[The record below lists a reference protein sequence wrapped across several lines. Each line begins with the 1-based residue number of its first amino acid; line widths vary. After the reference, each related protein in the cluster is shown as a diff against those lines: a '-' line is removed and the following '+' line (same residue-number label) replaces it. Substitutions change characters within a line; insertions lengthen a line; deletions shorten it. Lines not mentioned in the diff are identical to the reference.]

1 MEVISLI
8 VAGVASLVFG
18 AMIGIGQPRQAAARF
33 FFLTTLGIAAWS
45 LGIAA
50 FLMGQSS
57 DLAVLY
63 MKVYYTGAA
72 LIAVAMLSVAAAV
85 SSVRHFRTLLLA
97 SWLCYMALMVMI
109 GLDINLLL
117 TLAPDG
123 RVLLHMAGY
132 SIYALY
138 FLVLF
143 FATLFLLRY
152 QARRQCGVL
161 RRSQLKLL
169 FYAYGIAGVI
179 GVAFNL
185 ILPMFDNYKLIWVG
199 PLSTFIFIPLLYT
212 TIVRHRLFGLKD
224 TVVRAVAYA
233 LLISLLVLVYYAGA
247 YLIQAIVMVFGGD
260 ASSGAPGM
268 VGVFLALLLGF
279 LFQPA
284 KQFFDRF
291 TDRLFYQQ
299 GYRLEDFVTQVGHI
313 LTRTAGLRLLAARLI
328 ALFEHSFKTHEVMFA
343 VYDRDKFRIFG
354 AKSGN
359 RPSQADLRELARHF
373 DATHP
378 EGVYAVDGL
387 EGELQQ
393 ILKLYK
399 VTVVV
404 GLALRDDVIGFML
417 FGKSRKGGYS
427 ERDMAALSAVR
438 GEIAIAIANAQAI
451 EEIRELNEQL
461 QLRVDLATKELRQS
475 NAQLQRLDKAKNEFI
490 SMASHQLRT
499 PLTSIKGYLDMLLEG
514 DLGTLTPTQKTV
526 LREAFMSSER
536 MVQLINDFL
545 NVSRLQTGKFVIN
558 RDVVNLGDV
567 AREEVSLLGVV
578 ARQRGVTVKLTVDKN
593 IPLINVDSEK
603 LRQVIMNMIDNAIY
617 YSKKH
622 GVVQVSM
629 KQEVDH
635 IIFMVK
641 DHGIGVP
648 KEEQS
653 GLFGKF
659 FRASNARK
667 RRPDGTGVGLFLARK
682 VILLHGGQVIFESEE
697 GKGSTFGFRLPLRQ
711 PAAKRD

>member
-57 DLAVLY
+57 ELAALY
-63 MKVYYTGAA
+63 MKAYYIGAA

-85 SSVRHFRTLLLA
+85 SSVRHFRTLLSA
-97 SWLCYMALMVMI
+97 AWLCYLALSVMI
-109 GLDINLLL
+109 ALDINTLL
-117 TLAPDG
+117 TVTADG
-123 RVLLHMAGY
+123 RAVLHMAGY
-132 SIYALY
+132 GVYALY

-143 FATLFLLRY
+143 FATLLLLQH
-152 QARRQCGVL
+152 QARRQSGVL

-169 FYAYGIAGVI
+169 LYAYGIAGVI
-179 GVAFNL
+179 GVTFNL
-185 ILPMFDNYKLIWVG
+185 ILPVFDNYQLIWVG
-199 PLSTFIFIPLLYT
+199 PLSTFIFIPLLYM

-233 LLISLLVLVYYAGA
+233 LLISLLVLVYYVGA
-247 YLIQAIVMVFGGD
+247 YLIQGIVVMFGGD
-260 ASSGAPGM
+260 ASSDAPGLI
-268 VGVFLALLLGF
+268 GVFLALLLGF

-343 VYDRDKFRIFG
+343 VYDSDKFRVFG
-354 AKSGN
+354 AKPGK
-359 RPSQADLRELARHF
+359 RPSQADLRELVRHF

-427 ERDMAALSAVR
+427 ERDMTALSAVR